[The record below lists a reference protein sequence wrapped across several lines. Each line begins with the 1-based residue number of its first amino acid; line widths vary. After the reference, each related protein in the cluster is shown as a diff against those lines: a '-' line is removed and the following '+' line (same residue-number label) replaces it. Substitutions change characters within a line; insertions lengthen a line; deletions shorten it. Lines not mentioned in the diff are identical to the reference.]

1 MEHTP
6 RHPYPRFSARRK
18 ALLALVA
25 LALGLV
31 TWLHLTGAAGISGMP
46 VSAMD
51 WNGDGTVSQAEFL
64 QAFYS
69 VTVTVSR
76 EGPRECRAY
85 RWRNGDRQIRV
96 DCTTDFST
104 PPAP

>member
-1 MEHTP
+1 MQPKP
-6 RHPYPRFSARRK
+6 RHPYLRFSARRK

-31 TWLHLTGAAGISGMP
+31 AWLQVTGAAGISGMP
-46 VSAMD
+46 TSAMD
-51 WNGDGTVSQAEFL
+51 WNGDGSVSQAEFL

-69 VTVTVSR
+69 VTVVVTR

-85 RWRNGDRQIRV
+85 RWRGSQRQIRV
-96 DCTTDFST
+96 DCTTDFSQ